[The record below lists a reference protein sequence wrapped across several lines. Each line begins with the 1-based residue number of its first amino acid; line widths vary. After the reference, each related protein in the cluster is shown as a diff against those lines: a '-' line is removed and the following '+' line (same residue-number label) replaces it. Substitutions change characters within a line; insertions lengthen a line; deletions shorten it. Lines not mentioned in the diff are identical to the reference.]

1 MNRTAAYYQNY
12 FDANFF
18 EYEMMDDDDG
28 YWHFFIQFN
37 FNPELYIINSL

>member
-28 YWHFFIQFN
+28 YWHF
-37 FNPELYIINSL
+37 LYNLILIRNYI